1 MILFMMKENII
12 LHLYGVYIRDLNED
26 ISESADVIDKY
37 ATSLDIK
44 IGESVLFQTNRFGN

>member
-1 MILFMMKENII
+1 MMKENLI